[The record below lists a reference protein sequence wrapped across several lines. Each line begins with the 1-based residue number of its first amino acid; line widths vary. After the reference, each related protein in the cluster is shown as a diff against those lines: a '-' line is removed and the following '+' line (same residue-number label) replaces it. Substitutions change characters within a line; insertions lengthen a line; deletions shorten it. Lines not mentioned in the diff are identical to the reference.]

1 MRTRI
6 RIDHSAKRRNEMD
19 FTVTN
24 HGTIFLL
31 EPHTDAGIAWVA
43 EHLPAEAL
51 TFGDAVVV
59 EHRFIRDIVVG
70 IQADGLAV
78 R

>member
-1 MRTRI
+1 
-6 RIDHSAKRRNEMD
+6 MD
-19 FTVTN
+19 FSVSN
-24 HGTIFLL
+24 HGSIFLL
-31 EPHTDAGIAWVA
+31 EPHTDAAIDWVA
-43 EHLPAEAL
+43 DHLPAEAL

-59 EHRFIRDIVVG
+59 EHRFISDIVTG

>member
-1 MRTRI
+1 
-6 RIDHSAKRRNEMD
+6 MD

-31 EPHTDAGIAWVA
+31 EPHTEAAFDWVD

-59 EHRFIRDIVVG
+59 EHRFIHDIVVG
-70 IQADGLAV
+70 IQADGLGVA
-78 R
+78 

>member
-1 MRTRI
+1 M
-6 RIDHSAKRRNEMD
+6 DD

-31 EPHTDAGIAWVA
+31 EPHTDAALDWIT
-43 EHLPAEAL
+43 EHLPAEAF

-59 EHRFIRDIVVG
+59 EHRFIRDIVAG
-70 IQADGLAV
+70 IHGDGPAV